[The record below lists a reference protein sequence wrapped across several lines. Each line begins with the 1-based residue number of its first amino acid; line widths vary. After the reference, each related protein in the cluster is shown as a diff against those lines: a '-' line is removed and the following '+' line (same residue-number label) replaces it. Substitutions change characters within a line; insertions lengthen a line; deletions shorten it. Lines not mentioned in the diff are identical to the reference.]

1 MAKVLVVLRILPK
14 SVNVDLSELEE
25 KVVNSIFPEKIE
37 REPIAFGLIALK
49 ASKLV
54 EDKEGEI
61 QKIEEKLNAIN
72 LISQVE
78 VVEITRTL

>member
-1 MAKVLVVLRILPK
+1 MAKVLVVFRILPK
-14 SVNVDLSELEE
+14 EDADLNELEE
-25 KVVNSIFPEKIE
+25 EIVNSIFPEKIE

-54 EDKEGEI
+54 EDQEGEI
-61 QKIEEKLNAIN
+61 QKIEEKLNTIN
-72 LISQVE
+72 SISQVE

>member
-1 MAKVLVVLRILPK
+1 MAKVLVVFRILPK
-14 SVNVDLSELEE
+14 EDADIDELE
-25 KVVNSIFPEKIE
+25 KRVANSILPERIE

-61 QKIEEKLNAIN
+61 QKIEEKLNSIE

-78 VVEITRTL
+78 VVEVTRTLV

>member
-1 MAKVLVVLRILPK
+1 MAKVLVVFRILPK
-14 SVNVDLSELEE
+14 EDADLSELEE
-25 KVVNSIFPEKIE
+25 EIVNSIFPEKIE

-54 EDKEGEI
+54 EDQEGEI

-72 LISQVE
+72 SISQVE

>member
-1 MAKVLVVLRILPK
+1 MAKVLVVFRIFPK
-14 SVNVDLSELEE
+14 DANVELSELEE
-25 KVVNSIFPEKIE
+25 KVVDSIFPEKIE
-37 REPIAFGLIALK
+37 REPIAFGLVALK
-49 ASKLV
+49 VSKLV

>member
-1 MAKVLVVLRILPK
+1 MAKVLVVFRILPK
-14 SVNVDLSELEE
+14 EDADIDELE
-25 KVVNSIFPEKIE
+25 KRVANSILPERIE

-49 ASKLV
+49 ASKLL

-61 QKIEEKLNAIN
+61 QKIEEKLNSIE

-78 VVEITRTL
+78 VVEVTRTLV

>member
-1 MAKVLVVLRILPK
+1 MAKVLVVFRILPK
-14 SVNVDLSELEE
+14 EDADLSELEE
-25 KVVNSIFPEKIE
+25 EIVNSIFPEKIE

-49 ASKLV
+49 TSKLV
-54 EDKEGEI
+54 EDQEGEI

-72 LISQVE
+72 SISQVE

>member
-1 MAKVLVVLRILPK
+1 MAKVLVVFRILPK
-14 SVNVDLSELEE
+14 EDADLSELEE
-25 KVVNSIFPEKIE
+25 EIVNSIFPEKIE

-54 EDKEGEI
+54 EDQEGEI
-61 QKIEEKLNAIN
+61 QKIEEKLNTIN
-72 LISQVE
+72 SISQVE

>member
-1 MAKVLVVLRILPK
+1 MAKVLVVFRILPK
-14 SVNVDLSELEE
+14 EEVDISELEE
-25 KVVNSIFPEKIE
+25 EIVNSIFPEKIE

-54 EDKEGEI
+54 EDQEGEI
-61 QKIEEKLNAIN
+61 QKIEEKLNTIN
-72 LISQVE
+72 SISQVE